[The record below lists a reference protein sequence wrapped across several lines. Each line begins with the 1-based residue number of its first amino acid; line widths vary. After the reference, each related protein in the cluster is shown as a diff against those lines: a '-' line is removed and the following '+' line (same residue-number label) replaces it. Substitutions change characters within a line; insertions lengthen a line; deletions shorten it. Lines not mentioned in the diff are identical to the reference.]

1 MSRFI
6 DISRRIP
13 SFAARAA
20 TTTTKREG
28 PVDEKAGED
37 MDKEADEETGEVVVG
52 GRRRAAAAAAARGP
66 EFYQM
71 LTGERQGKRKEIL

>member
-1 MSRFI
+1 
-6 DISRRIP
+6 
-13 SFAARAA
+13 
-20 TTTTKREG
+20 
-28 PVDEKAGED
+28 

-52 GRRRAAAAAAARGP
+52 GRRRAAAAAAAARGP